1 MEKLCADMLI
11 FRYQLSHT
19 DENKRN
25 CTKSLEVLLESA
37 KDYAKADQKLREI
50 RKDRKQLIAEK
61 QGLSLIHVFRHKEL
75 SARIAE
81 ETEDAEELKARKISI
96 LKRVGLSEKA
106 DNTELNQRIASLEKL
121 AQKLDNQQ
129 QKFSNLLEETQKKY
143 AVLQEQAAQVN
154 DAELDEARR
163 NAKREHMDCAIKR
176 IQNTFGEKFSVVRM
190 MEARKDVERMTK
202 REEQS
207 KQKEH
212 SMEKY
217 ALNKSM

>member
-1 MEKLCADMLI
+1 M
-11 FRYQLSHT
+11 
-19 DENKRN
+19 
-25 CTKSLEVLLESA
+25 
-37 KDYAKADQKLREI
+37 
-50 RKDRKQLIAEK
+50 
-61 QGLSLIHVFRHKEL
+61 
-75 SARIAE
+75 RI
-81 ETEDAEELKARKISI
+81 I
-96 LKRVGLSEKA
+96 LDGTLV
-106 DNTELNQRIASLEKL
+106 
-121 AQKLDNQQ
+121 QKLDNQQ

-190 MEARKDVERMTK
+190 MEVRKDVERMTK
-202 REEQS
+202 SEEQS